1 MRDDADGDKFSP
13 QPGTLGGHVILVR
26 HGSTKLNAGGVSVER
41 IRGWSDIDL
50 DKRGQKEAAEI
61 AARLA
66 SDNPRMVYASDLR
79 RTKETG
85 MMVARAAHAPIVFTD
100 KLRPW
105 NLGIMT
111 GKEVH
116 KVLPVM
122 NKLVEHPDV
131 PVPDGESFD
140 DFRMRYLPFLKQQIE
155 ESRLYHRPTV
165 LVAHSRNVQ
174 LARAWD
180 KAGRPEDFTYNL
192 PRMQD
197 YRDEIPPG
205 GEIRLK

>member
-1 MRDDADGDKFSP
+1 MNESNP
-13 QPGTLGGHVILVR
+13 IGGHVILIR
-26 HGSTKLNAGGVSVER
+26 HGSTKLNSGGASVER

-50 DKRGQKEAAEI
+50 DKRGQKEADEI
-61 AARLA
+61 AARMA
-66 SDNPRMVYASDLR
+66 MDNPRMVYASDLR

-85 MMVARAAHAPIVFTD
+85 MRIARAAKAPIAFTD

-105 NLGIMT
+105 NLGMLT
-111 GKEVH
+111 GKEVS

-122 NKLVEHPDV
+122 NKLVEHPHV
-131 PVPDGESFD
+131 PVPDGESFN
-140 DFRMRYLPFLKQQIE
+140 DFRDRYLPFLQQQIH
-155 ESRLYHRPTV
+155 ESKMYNRPTV

-180 KAGRPEDFTYNL
+180 KAGRPDDFSYDVG
-192 PRMQD
+192 RMQD
-197 YRDEIPPG
+197 YKDEIPPG

>member
-1 MRDDADGDKFSP
+1 VSE
-13 QPGTLGGHVILVR
+13 VILIR
-26 HGSTKLNAGGVSVER
+26 HGSTKLNAGGVSAER

-50 DKRGQKEAAEI
+50 DKRGQKEAQEI
-61 AARLA
+61 AARL
-66 SDNPRMVYASDLR
+66 SVDQPRMVYASDLR

-85 MMVARAAHAPIVFTD
+85 MTVARACHCPIAFTD

-111 GKEVH
+111 GKEVS

-122 NKLVEHPDV
+122 NKLVEHPHI
-131 PVPDGESFD
+131 PVPDGEAFN
-140 DFRMRYLPFLKQQIE
+140 DFRDRYLPFLKQQIE
-155 ESRLYHRPTV
+155 ESRMYHKPTV

-180 KAGRPEDFTYNL
+180 KAGRPDDFSYDVD
-192 PRMQD
+192 RMQD
-197 YRDEIPPG
+197 YKDEVPPG
-205 GEIRLK
+205 GEVRLK

>member
-1 MRDDADGDKFSP
+1 M
-13 QPGTLGGHVILVR
+13 
-26 HGSTKLNAGGVSVER
+26 
-41 IRGWSDIDL
+41 
-50 DKRGQKEAAEI
+50 DKRGQKEALEV

-66 SDNPRMVYASDLR
+66 PEQPRVVYASDLR

-85 MMVARAAHAPIVFTD
+85 VTVARAAHAPVVFTD

-111 GKEVH
+111 GKEVS

-122 NKLVEHPDV
+122 NKLVEHPDI

-140 DFRMRYLPFLKQQIE
+140 EFRMRYLPFLKQQIE
-155 ESRLYHRPTV
+155 EARTHPTPTV

-180 KAGRPEDFTYNL
+180 KAGRPDDFSFDMK
-192 PRMQD
+192 RMQD
-197 YRDEIPPG
+197 YKDEIPPG
-205 GEIRLK
+205 GELRLK

>member
-1 MRDDADGDKFSP
+1 MS
-13 QPGTLGGHVILVR
+13 HVILVR
-26 HGSTKLNAGGVSVER
+26 HGATKLNAGGASVER
-41 IRGWSDIDL
+41 IRGWSDVDL
-50 DKRGQKEAAEI
+50 DKRGQKEAVE
-61 AARLA
+61 AAGRLA
-66 SDNPRMVYASDLR
+66 PENPRVVYGSDLR
-79 RTKETG
+79 RTKETA
-85 MMVARAAHAPIVFTD
+85 MTIARAAHAPVIFTD

-111 GKEVH
+111 GKEVS

-122 NKLVEHPDV
+122 NKLVEHSDI
-131 PVPDGESFD
+131 PVPEGESFD
-140 DFRMRYLPFLKQQIE
+140 DFRNRYLPFLKQQIE
-155 ESRLYHRPTV
+155 EARRYPNPTV

-180 KAGRPEDFTYNL
+180 KAGRPDDFTYDL

-205 GEIRLK
+205 GELRLK

>member
-1 MRDDADGDKFSP
+1 MS
-13 QPGTLGGHVILVR
+13 HVILVR
-26 HGSTKLNAGGVSVER
+26 HGSTKLNAGGASAER
-41 IRGWSDIDL
+41 IRGWSDVDL
-50 DKRGQKEAAEI
+50 DKRGQQEALEV

-66 SDNPRMVYASDLR
+66 PEQPRVVYASDLR
-79 RTKETG
+79 RTRETG
-85 MMVARAAHAPIVFTD
+85 MSIARAAHSPVVFTD

-105 NLGIMT
+105 NLGLMT
-111 GKEVH
+111 GKEVS

-131 PVPDGESFD
+131 PVPDGEAFD
-140 DFRMRYLPFLKQQIE
+140 DFRLRYLPFLKQQIDE
-155 ESRLYHRPTV
+155 ARLHSRPTV

-180 KAGRPEDFTYNL
+180 KAGRPDDFTYDL

-197 YRDEIPPG
+197 YKDEIPPG
-205 GEIRLK
+205 GELRLK